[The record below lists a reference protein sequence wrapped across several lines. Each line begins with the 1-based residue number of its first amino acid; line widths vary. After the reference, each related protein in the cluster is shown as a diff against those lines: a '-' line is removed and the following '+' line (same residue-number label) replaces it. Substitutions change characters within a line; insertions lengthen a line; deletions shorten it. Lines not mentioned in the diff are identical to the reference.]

1 MVRCPRRA
9 QSGRRK
15 KLTGAGRWWA
25 GARSIKD
32 HTEEDAKAWGIKR
45 KKPRAT
51 APETYGVWEEH
62 WPALELFLAMRTQW
76 RVIAGMG
83 GAQHQGID
91 YTALF
96 GHPKFARLGFDEQDA
111 LLAQIQHIEAGA
123 LDALNEQ
130 HRLADQ
136 EAEEKHQVAQ
146 IIEARAEL
154 CYQLEHQHRINVM
167 ELMNVRCL
175 PSGYGDGTFVA

>member
-1 MVRCPRRA
+1 M
-9 QSGRRK
+9 
-15 KLTGAGRWWA
+15 
-25 GARSIKD
+25 
-32 HTEEDAKAWGIKR
+32 
-45 KKPRAT
+45 
-51 APETYGVWEEH
+51 WEEH

-76 RVIAGMG
+76 RVVAGMS

-91 YTALF
+91 YTALY

-111 LLAQIQHIEAGA
+111 LLAQVQHIEAGA

-154 CYQLEHQHRINVM
+154 SYQLECQQRLNVQ
-167 ELMNVRCL
+167 ELMNVQHL
-175 PSGYGDGTFVA
+175 PGRYGDGAFVA